1 MKKILTITII
11 ILVTLFTNFVFAGE
25 NVPFSYN
32 VMPDIQNG
40 YVIDSNHTNQIG
52 FSLFENENAIY
63 LNGNL
68 LEVEDDRFSISI
80 DGLSGKQSFTLSNE
94 DGEEITYTYFISD
107 DKGFLEGYNFDE
119 LKKNYK
125 TYIKTVKG
133 ITLIYTSKDSKTIN
147 KVEKIINELPEE
159 LLINVEEMKFIP
171 AKHSSKAAG
180 ITKYNKISFYNL
192 SSYSSSTLKNV
203 VIHEISHTWAH
214 ELTKEKKIDY
224 SYTDYR
230 KAVEIDRRFPSKY
243 AKTNVA
249 VGNYS
254 EDFAESVS
262 FYLMNIKSFTKKYP
276 ARAEYI
282 ENLLNDQKEININ
295 YADKK
300 EL

>member
-1 MKKILTITII
+1 MKKILTLTVI
-11 ILVTLFTNFVFAGE
+11 ILTTLFSNIVFAVE
-25 NVPFSYN
+25 NVAFNYN
-32 VMPDIQNG
+32 VMPDVQNG

-52 FSLFENENAIY
+52 FSLFENEDAIY

-80 DGLSGKQSFTLSNE
+80 DGLTGKQSFTLSNAK
-94 DGEEITYTYFISD
+94 GEEITYTYYISD
-107 DKGFLEGYNFDE
+107 GKGYLEGFKFDE
-119 LKKNYK
+119 LKNNYK

-133 ITLIYTSKDSKTIN
+133 ISLIYTSKDLKTIS

-159 LLINVEEMKFIP
+159 LLVNVEEMKFIP

-192 SSYSSSTLKNV
+192 SSYSSNTLKNV

-214 ELTKEKKIDY
+214 ALTKEKKIDY

-230 KAVEIDRRFPSKY
+230 KVVEIDKTFPSKY

-262 FYLMNIKSFTKKYP
+262 FYLMNIKSFTQKYP

-282 ENLLNDQKEININ
+282 KNLLDNQK
-295 YADKK
+295 
-300 EL
+300 